1 MKVEKLSFI
10 QTVYVG
16 VQHEAQVMVFF
27 PPLFFSIEYLVFY
40 SFADIAKWLKESEI
54 LFC

>member
-16 VQHEAQVMVFF
+16 VQHEAQVMLFF
-27 PPLFFSIEYLVFY
+27 PPLFFSIEYWVFY
-40 SFADIAKWLKESEI
+40 YFADIAKWLESEM